1 MRASYAGP
9 GVSRRPRF
17 SCLHAGTSARVIM
30 LISIVIPCYN
40 AESTIAD
47 TIESALSQD
56 VEREIIVINDGSTDR
71 SAQIIASF
79 ANHIRIE
86 DGPNRGVST
95 ARNKGGELARGAFLQ
110 YLDSDDLLA
119 PGTLGQR
126 LDLLLSSGADAAYT
140 DWQKL
145 VETPDHCFALGDV
158 MFPEVALLE
167 EDAEAAC
174 ADSRFWVPPAA
185 ILYRRNIVDRAGG
198 WRSDFPI
205 VEDAHF
211 LFSVATHNARFV
223 HVPGVGAFYR
233 VRANSL
239 SRQSRAKFIH
249 YCFMNAQE
257 IEVSWRGRNALT
269 AARVEVLRSMWQHAA
284 IAALVEASPD
294 FEVARHK
301 HNGVGR
307 RRFAIEAG
315 WILRR
320 VLGPKGASA
329 IARSELERRAV
340 RINRRPGWS

>member
-1 MRASYAGP
+1 
-9 GVSRRPRF
+9 
-17 SCLHAGTSARVIM
+17 M
-30 LISIVIPCYN
+30 LISILIPCYN
-40 AESTIAD
+40 AESTIAA

-79 ANHIRIE
+79 GNHIRAE
-86 DGPNRGVST
+86 HGPNRGVSA
-95 ARNKGGELARGAFLQ
+95 ARNKGGELARGIFLQ

-119 PGTLGQR
+119 PGTLRQR
-126 LDLLLSSGADAAYT
+126 LDVLLSSGADAAYT

-145 VETPDHCFALGDV
+145 VEMPDHSFALGDV
-158 MFPEVALLE
+158 MVPEPSLLE

-185 ILYRRNIVDRAGG
+185 ILYRRDIVDRAGG
-198 WRSDFPI
+198 WRPDFPI

-211 LFSVATHNARFV
+211 LFSVATLNASFV

-233 VRANSL
+233 VRADSL

-249 YCFMNAQE
+249 YCFMNARE
-257 IEVSWRGRNALT
+257 IEASWRERNALT
-269 AARVEVLRSMWQHAA
+269 TPRVEVLRSMWRHAA

-294 FEVARHK
+294 FEAARHK
-301 HNGVGR
+301 HNAAGR

-320 VLGPKGASA
+320 FLGPKGASA
-329 IARSELERRAV
+329 VARSELERRAI
-340 RINRRPGWS
+340 RINRRPGCS